1 MLNILYFT
9 IFKLFTILKNLL
21 ILGGNILSIGMKKG
35 NESYNYNYSVKFKD
49 EDFTIVEWVDSLT
62 TMLSQNEKLKR
73 SFNNYGLVISVG
85 DGIATIFGLNE
96 EHNSFVILH
105 CLIR

>member
-49 EDFTIVEWVDSLT
+49 EDFTIVE
-62 TMLSQNEKLKR
+62 
-73 SFNNYGLVISVG
+73 
-85 DGIATIFGLNE
+85 
-96 EHNSFVILH
+96 
-105 CLIR
+105 